1 MYSFVSQAS
10 IFLYLGMDSRE
21 GTEQTVGC
29 WNNCH
34 FGKKKKKRSQKKD
47 FLTDKLGEKCGKVKV
62 GGSK

>member
-21 GTEQTVGC
+21 GTEQTVEC

-34 FGKKKKKRSQKKD
+34 FGKKKKKKNS
-47 FLTDKLGEKCGKVKV
+47 EKGFFDR
-62 GGSK
+62 